1 MSLPVQHTL
10 FEELALPAIPARLRR
25 VRVTPDVPLHELEFA
40 VVDVE
45 TTGGSYYK
53 TDRIVEVAVV
63 IVRNGAPAE
72 SFSSLVNPCR
82 PIPRGVSYLTGISN
96 AMVMD
101 APLFD
106 HIATELKG
114 LLDSR
119 VFVAHNV
126 AFDWGFVNEELDR
139 AMGFRLA
146 VDRLCTVRLAKR
158 LLTHLPRRNLDA
170 LSAHYEVRIENRH
183 RALGDAAATAKV
195 FARMLDELGRQGI
208 HTWREYRQL
217 MTGRK
222 KKPKRTALPHT
233 MTDWHIA

>member
-1 MSLPVQHTL
+1 MSMPLQHAL
-10 FEELALPAIPARLRR
+10 FEEFANPAAPVRPRRAR
-25 VRVTPDVPLHELEFA
+25 VAPDVAMHELEYA

-45 TTGGSYYK
+45 TTGGSYYR

-82 PIPRGVSYLTGISN
+82 PIPRGVSRLTGISN
-96 AMVMD
+96 AMVSD

-106 HIATELKG
+106 HIAAEVRG

-139 AMGFRLA
+139 AMRYRLS

-158 LLTHLPRRNLDA
+158 LISHLPRRNLDA

-208 HTWREYRQL
+208 HTWREDRQL

-222 KKPKRTALPHT
+222 KRPKRTALPHP

>member
-1 MSLPVQHTL
+1 MSSPVQHSL
-10 FEELALPAIPARLRR
+10 FPDLAVPLTPTKKR
-25 VRVTPDVPLHELEFA
+25 VRVSPDAPLHELEYA

-45 TTGGSYYK
+45 TTGGSYYRS
-53 TDRIVEVAVV
+53 DRIVEVAVV
-63 IVRNGAPAE
+63 IVRNGEPAE
-72 SFSSLVNPCR
+72 SFESLVNPCR
-82 PIPRGVSYLTGISN
+82 PIPRGVSRLTGISN
-96 AMVMD
+96 DMLLD

-106 HIATELKG
+106 HIAAEVKG
-114 LLDSR
+114 LLDTR

-139 AMGFRLA
+139 ATGYRLS
-146 VDRLCTVRLAKR
+146 VDRLCTVHLAKR
-158 LLTHLPRRNLDA
+158 LIAHLPRRNLDA
-170 LSAHYEVRIENRH
+170 LSAHYDVRIENRH

-208 HTWREYRQL
+208 HTWREYRKL

-222 KKPKRTALPHT
+222 RRPKRTALPHP